1 MERVIAEPVIVGSV
15 TVEPVIV
22 GSVTVEPVIVGPVI
36 AEPLIVGSVT
46 VEPVS
51 VGPVTVEPVSVG
63 SVTVEPVSV
72 GSVTVEPVIVGPVT
86 VEPVIVEPVI
96 AEPVIMHP
104 LITHVT
110 HPYLI
115 AFHYDDQLGGATRG
129 FVQLVNTTV
138 HWNRRPVE
146 PFVVNAHYVAV
157 PSPSIMQGI
166 YHFHDIYNLSGVEV
180 QLSECFSHP
189 MTFFTFEEFLLNSTR
204 EFVLLEFSIGNKPGS
219 IKDCTHA
226 QNAEL
231 RRVESDLNKHLNDVK
246 SKAIAKYG
254 ENYTFKGIRAVC
266 VDASKFSIKEVKR
279 AVEGDRA
286 RNQQHTVVVL
296 SWRYVKNVPDPNG
309 YYFHDPSYG
318 KLDDT
323 CYFSFPHS
331 ALVVQSAEEFR
342 TSLGLQ
348 EIEYVGLH
356 FRLEWLQRDDS
367 KKPGYLE
374 KCMDTTRVA
383 FKTLVKKYNLTS
395 KSVIAI
401 NDYSNY
407 GTDVILVSR
416 SKHDRARKEL
426 VDRLDSWGVKTV
438 AYDPAFFGRP
448 LHRGFVSLVEKELL
462 SNANY
467 LLTVGGGIYQKSI
480 RARFAKKHGT
490 GQLFAVCQRKHADIL
505 PNQEIK

>member
-1 MERVIAEPVIVGSV
+1 MEAEPVIVG
-15 TVEPVIV
+15 P
-22 GSVTVEPVIVGPVI
+22 VTVEPVIVGPVTV
-36 AEPLIVGSVT
+36 EPVSVKPVIVGPVT
-46 VEPVS
+46 VEPVI
-51 VGPVTVEPVSVG
+51 VGPVTVEPVSA
-63 SVTVEPVSV
+63 
-72 GSVTVEPVIVGPVT
+72 GPVT

-104 LITHVT
+104 LITHMT

-115 AFHYDDQLGGATRG
+115 ALHYDDQLGGATRG

-146 PFVVNAHYVAV
+146 PFVFNAHYVAV
-157 PSPSIMQGI
+157 PSPSDMSGI
-166 YHFHDIYNLSGVEV
+166 YRFHDFYNLSGVEV
-180 QLSECFSHP
+180 LLSECFSHP
-189 MTFFTFEEFLLNSTR
+189 TTFSTFEEFILNSTR
-204 EFVLLEFSIGNKPGS
+204 EFVLLKFSIGNKPGS

-226 QNAEL
+226 QNASL
-231 RRVESDLNKHLNDVK
+231 RRVETNLNKHLNDVK

-266 VDASKFSIKEVKR
+266 VDASKFSIKEVER

-296 SWRYVKNVPDPNG
+296 SWRYVKNVSIG

-323 CYFSFPHS
+323 CYYSFPHS

-356 FRLEWLQRDDS
+356 IRLEWLNLDNS

-374 KCMDTTRVA
+374 KCLETTRVA
-383 FKTLVKKYNLTS
+383 FKTLMKKYNLTS

-407 GTDVILVSR
+407 GSDSVSCKVG
-416 SKHDRARKEL
+416 SQSYCDRARKKL
-426 VDRLDSWGVKTV
+426 FDRLDSWGVKTV
-438 AYDPAFFGRP
+438 AYDPALFGRP

-467 LLTVGGGIYQKSI
+467 LLTVGGGIYQASI
-480 RARFAKKHGT
+480 RKAFAKKHGA
-490 GQLFAVCQRKHADIL
+490 GQLFAVCQRNLADIL
-505 PNQEIK
+505 PNLEIK

>member
-1 MERVIAEPVIVGSV
+1 MFLCKKWYSRFGGLCIIATVLLCLSVLKSSPYEPEPVIVH
-15 TVEPVIV
+15 VEPVINMD
-22 GSVTVEPVIVGPVI
+22 
-36 AEPLIVGSVT
+36 PLT
-46 VEPVS
+46 
-51 VGPVTVEPVSVG
+51 
-63 SVTVEPVSV
+63 
-72 GSVTVEPVIVGPVT
+72 
-86 VEPVIVEPVI
+86 
-96 AEPVIMHP
+96 
-104 LITHVT
+104 T

-115 AFHYDDQLGGATRG
+115 ALHYYDQLGGAIRS

-146 PFVVNAHYVAV
+146 PFVVAAHCVGV
-157 PSPSIMQGI
+157 PSPSDMQGS
-166 YHFHDIYNLSGVEV
+166 YRFHDFYNLSSVEV

-189 MTFFTFEEFLLNSTR
+189 TTFSSFEEFLLNSTR
-204 EFVLLEFSIGNKPGS
+204 EFIVLKFSKGNKPGS

-226 QNAEL
+226 QNARIRTE
-231 RRVESDLNKHLNDVK
+231 ETNFNNHLNSIK

-266 VDASKFSIKEVKR
+266 VDASKFSIKEVER

-296 SWRYVKNVPDPNG
+296 SWRYVKHVPNP
-309 YYFHDPSYG
+309 YYFYDPSFG

-323 CYFSFPHS
+323 CYYNSFPHS
-331 ALVVQSAEEFR
+331 VLVVQSAEEFR

-348 EIEYVGLH
+348 GIEYFGLH
-356 FRLEWLQRDDS
+356 IRLEWLYLDDS

-374 KCMDTTRVA
+374 KCLETTRVA
-383 FKTLVKKYNLTS
+383 FKTLMKKYNLTS
-395 KSVIAI
+395 KSAIAI

-407 GTDVILVSR
+407 GTDGVSCKVG
-416 SKHDRARKEL
+416 SQSNCDRARKRL
-426 VDRLDSWGVKTV
+426 VDRLESWGVKTV

-448 LHRGFVSLVEKELL
+448 LHSGFVSLVEKELL

-480 RARFAKKHGT
+480 RDMFAKKHGA
-490 GQLFAVCQRKHADIL
+490 GQLFAVCQRSLADIL
-505 PNQEIK
+505 PNLEVK